1 MVCVRKRNSR
11 ISTISLKT
19 KITCLMKKNI
29 TIEDHNDGTKKINIQ
44 CLIERKTILDLL
56 NG

>member
-11 ISTISLKT
+11 ISTIGLKT